1 MKFSEQWL
9 REWVNPPITGENLA
23 NQLTLAGLEVDS
35 VTPVAPPFERVVIG
49 QVIDVQPHPNADRL
63 RVCCVDVGDE
73 KLNIVCG
80 AQNVR
85 RDLKVPVAKVGA
97 VLPGGVQ
104 IKKSNIRGVESC
116 GMICSENEL
125 GLADTS
131 LGIMEL
137 PDDASIGMDF
147 REYLLLDDQI
157 IDIDLTPNRGDCLS
171 ILGIAREVAVFNK
184 IPLLR
189 KPGETLTDRS
199 GGTRQIKSVSR
210 SYTKTDKKLP
220 IRVLAPEACPR
231 YVSGIIRN
239 INTSAVTPVWMI
251 EKLRR
256 SGIRAIHPVVD
267 ITNYVMLELG
277 QPLHAF
283 DLDKLSD
290 TVEVRFAQHS
300 EEIILLDGQRLGL
313 DTKDLV
319 IADQTGIQALAGI
332 MGGARSSVTSK
343 TTSLFLESAYFK
355 PSNIAVTARR
365 YGLQTDSSHRFER
378 GVDPSLQMK
387 ALQLASE
394 LIIDVLGGELNSPME
409 CVAESELPKQPQILL
424 RSNQIQRVL
433 GITLSENQVA
443 EILHRLGMIVVR
455 NQDNNWQVL
464 PPSYR
469 FDINVEVDLIEELAR
484 VYGYAAIPYRKISAE
499 LELLPRSETKLDLRR
514 VRSLF
519 INRGYQEAI
528 TYSFVDPK
536 AQKLL
541 SPLRPLE
548 LLNPISFDLAVMRIN
563 HWPGLIQAYLRNQ
576 HRQQTRVRLFEIG
589 TCFIEDQ
596 SHLHQPLRMGGL
608 ISGDIYP
615 EQWGEPKR
623 PADFFDIKSDL
634 ENLFNIIGYKK
645 KFKFNLT
652 SHPAL
657 HPGKSAEIQLNN
669 QSIGYVGALHPKVQ
683 QQLNILQTVYLFD
696 LNLENIM
703 AISLPKY
710 ETISKFPAIRRD
722 IAIVLAA
729 GIPVEKIVEKILDY
743 AGELLKNV
751 QIFDIYQGK
760 GIDVEKKSIA
770 LGLTF
775 QHISRTLVDAE
786 VNDFMQNLL
795 QLLHSEFNVTL
806 RD

>member
-1 MKFSEQWL
+1 MKFSERWL
-9 REWVNPPITGENLA
+9 REWVNPPITSEDLA
-23 NQLTLAGLEVDS
+23 NQLTLAGLEVNS
-35 VTPVAPPFERVVIG
+35 VTPVAPPFDRVVIG

-63 RVCCVDVGDE
+63 RVCRVDVGDE

-85 RDLKVPVAKVGA
+85 RDLKVPVAKVSA
-97 VLPGGVQ
+97 VLPGGMQ
-104 IKKSNIRGVESC
+104 IKKSIIRGVESC

-137 PDDASIGMDF
+137 PDDAPIGMDF
-147 REYLLLDDQI
+147 REYLLLDDKI

-171 ILGIAREVAVFNK
+171 ILGIAREVAVLNK

-189 KPGETLTDRS
+189 NETITDRN
-199 GGTRQIKSVSR
+199 TQPIKSASN
-210 SYTKTDKKLP
+210 SKKLP
-220 IRVLAPEACPR
+220 IRVLNPEACPH
-231 YVSGIIRN
+231 YVSRIIRN
-239 INTSAVTPVWMI
+239 INPSAITPTWMI

-256 SGIRAIHPVVD
+256 SGIRVIHPVVD

-290 TVEVRFAQHS
+290 TVEVRFAQHG

-313 DTKDLV
+313 DTRDLV
-319 IADQTGIQALAGI
+319 IADQTGILALAGI
-332 MGGARSSVTSK
+332 MGGASSGITSETK
-343 TTSLFLESAYFK
+343 SLFLESAYFK
-355 PSNIAVTARR
+355 QSIIAGTARR

-378 GVDPSLQMK
+378 GVDPSLQIR

-394 LIIDVLGGELNSPME
+394 LIIEVLGGELSPPME
-409 CVAESELPKQPQILL
+409 CVAESELPKQPHILL
-424 RSNQIQRVL
+424 RSSQIQRVL
-433 GITLSENQVA
+433 GIALSENQVA
-443 EILHRLGMIVVR
+443 EILHRLDMIVTKKE
-455 NQDNNWQVL
+455 DNNWQVL

-484 VYGYAAIPYRKISAE
+484 VYGYAAIPYRKITAE
-499 LELLPRSETKLDLRR
+499 LEVLPKSETKLDLRR
-514 VRSLF
+514 IRSLF
-519 INRGYQEAI
+519 VNRGYQEAI

-596 SHLHQPLRMGGL
+596 SQLHQPLRMGGL

-623 PADFFDIKSDL
+623 SVDFFDMKSDL
-634 ENLFNIIGYKK
+634 ENLSNIIGYKK
-645 KFKFNLT
+645 KFKFNFT
-652 SHPAL
+652 NHPAL

-669 QSIGYVGALHPKVQ
+669 QLIGYIGALHPKVQ

-703 AISLPKY
+703 TISLPKY

-729 GIPVEKIVEKILDY
+729 EIPVEKITEKILDY

-760 GIDVEKKSIA
+760 GIGIGKKSIA

-775 QHISRTLVDAE
+775 QHLSRTLVDVE
-786 VNDFMQNLL
+786 VNDYMQHLL